1 MLETS
6 ELKPA
11 PVRVISEAIGDY
23 LNRLGMVWIEGELSE
38 VNERPGSQM
47 VFMRLRDVSTEMS
60 ISVMCYKSVL
70 ESVKPLLL

>member
-38 VNERPGSQM
+38 VNERPGSQIDRKST
-47 VFMRLRDVSTEMS
+47 RLNSSHTD
-60 ISVMCYKSVL
+60 ISRMPS
-70 ESVKPLLL
+70 SA